1 MRMPPRRP
9 KDDAGTPS
17 IYEVLGLRDLPF
29 SSDPVLDP
37 YSGDPRRNGQIYA
50 QAPVTVAIE
59 KFERLLIR
67 PDDFP
72 NRTKIASLWSKGDVE
87 SGRGMGKTA
96 LLRFFQRRI
105 NDDWGE
111 KEFGGLFSAVVVYVS
126 FRNQVD
132 RRYMEQLAWGALV
145 DICRNDVLDASRA
158 AIRRDLLSEEQVA
171 GVENFDASDDYGNL
185 INDDALSAHQI
196 SGPDLDKQAE
206 EALRDAGVQPD
217 VAKALAIGRFEEFLR
232 SLRRDGNLEPY
243 YVPRDNKGLD
253 YATRLLFD
261 DIVRYLRHAG
271 FAGGYLFIDDIENLT
286 DQMVRRHRQ
295 EFAKEFG
302 LCTVRPGYAN
312 VSHGFFSSVLT
323 THQASASALAQAWTE
338 AGLSAMVR
346 LEPGAPTSVEL
357 PLPTEGQARQIL
369 IEHLDYYRLDDKHR
383 TTIRPFSEGGLAA
396 LVRKGQHPRTLI
408 ANAARVV
415 MDAAEKHYSTID
427 ERAVE
432 EAEAADEGVQDTGYG
447 EGLDDAL

>member
-9 KDDAGTPS
+9 KGGAGTPS
-17 IYEVLGLRDLPF
+17 VYEILGLTDLPF

-37 YSGDPRRNGQIYA
+37 YSADPRRNGRIYA
-50 QAPVTVAIE
+50 QAPVKVAME

-67 PDDFP
+67 PDDFV

-111 KEFGGLFSAVVVYVS
+111 EEFGGLFSAVAVYVS

-132 RRYMEQLAWGALV
+132 RRYMEQLAWAGLV
-145 DICRNDVLDASRA
+145 DICRNGVLDVSRA
-158 AIRRDLLSEEQVA
+158 AIRRDLLSDEEVA
-171 GVENFDASDDYGNL
+171 GVVNYGGTDDYGNL
-185 INDDALSAHQI
+185 LNDAALSEHQI
-196 SGPDLDKQAE
+196 SGRELDKQSE
-206 EALRDAGVQPD
+206 DALRNAGVQHD
-217 VAKALAIGRFEEFLR
+217 VAKALANGDFEEFLR
-232 SLRRDGNLEPY
+232 HLRRDGNLEPY

-261 DIVRYLRHAG
+261 DVVLYLRHAG
-271 FAGGYLFIDDIENLT
+271 FEGGYLFIDDIENLT
-286 DQMVRRHRQ
+286 DQMTRRHRQ

-312 VSHGFFSSVLT
+312 VAHGFFSSVLT
-323 THQASASALAQAWTE
+323 THQASARALAQAWTE

-357 PLPTEGQARQIL
+357 PLPTERQARQIL
-369 IEHLDYYRLDDKHR
+369 IAHLDYYRLDGGDQ
-383 TTIRPFSEGGLAA
+383 TTIKPFSEDGLAA
-396 LVRKGQHPRTLI
+396 LVRKSQHPRTLI

-415 MDAAEKHYSTID
+415 MYAVERRYSTID
-427 ERAVE
+427 ERTVE
-432 EAEAADEGVQDTGYG
+432 EAGAASEDVAETDYG

>member
-9 KDDAGTPS
+9 NDATATS
-17 IYEVLGLRDLPF
+17 SVYEVLGLKDLPF
-29 SSDPVLDP
+29 SPDPVLDP
-37 YSGDPRRNGQIYA
+37 YSDDPRRNGRIYA
-50 QAPVTVAIE
+50 QEPVKDAIE
-59 KFERLLIR
+59 KFQRLLVR
-67 PDDFP
+67 PGDFP
-72 NRTKIASLWSKGDVE
+72 NRTRIASLWSKGDVE

-105 NDDWGE
+105 NDDWGHE
-111 KEFGGLFSAVVVYVS
+111 VFAGAFPAVVVYVS
-126 FRNQVD
+126 FRDQVD

-145 DICRNDVLDASRA
+145 DICRNGVLDVARA

-171 GVENFDASDDYGNL
+171 DVVSSGGSEEYGNL
-185 INDDALSAHQI
+185 LKDETLSKHEI
-196 SGPDLDKQAE
+196 SGPELDDQSE
-206 EALRDAGVQPD
+206 RALRSAGVQHEP
-217 VAKALAIGRFEEFLR
+217 AKALATGSFEFFLR
-232 SLRRDGNLEPY
+232 GLRKDGNLEPY

-253 YATRLLFD
+253 YSRRLLFD
-261 DIVRYLRHAG
+261 DVVHYLNHAG

-286 DQMVRRHRQ
+286 DQMTRRHRQ

-312 VSHGFFSSVLT
+312 VTHGFFSCVLT
-323 THQASASALAQAWTE
+323 THQASARALAQAWTE

-357 PLPTEGQARQIL
+357 PLPTEEQARQIL
-369 IEHLDYYRLDDKHR
+369 IEHLDYYRVDDRNR
-383 TTIRPFSEGGLAA
+383 TTIKPFSEEGLAA
-396 LVRKGQHPRTLI
+396 LVGKSQHPRTLI

-415 MDAAEKHYSTID
+415 MSAAEKRYSTI
-427 ERAVE
+427 EKRTVE
-432 EAEAADEGVQDTGYG
+432 EVGAGEGVEDTDYG